1 MLTVLLACQLN
12 FSTPQRITAN
22 DKPIDA
28 TIGHASPYLR
38 DMNNDGVR
46 DLLVAEFGDQMFD
59 ITRLPEKM
67 QEGAAGRYEDSRLR
81 VYLNHGSDTAPSYKD
96 FDYLAN
102 AQGQL
107 LSIPST

>member
-1 MLTVLLACQLN
+1 MLIALLASQLI
-12 FSTPQRITAN
+12 FEAPQRINAN
-22 DKPIDA
+22 GEPIDA

-67 QEGAAGRYEDSRLR
+67 QKGAASA
-81 VYLNHGSDTAPSYKD
+81 APFPSFNCQRISID
-96 FDYLAN
+96 
-102 AQGQL
+102 QL
-107 LSIPST
+107 PF